1 MLVNLVI
8 FKNTTEAQITETE
21 AKTYGLSC
29 LDPNHALDIGR
40 VASKAKKWADH
51 AIANKAMQ
59 VTTFLGIQGDAE
71 ACYKWNTS
79 MKRWYFYNGEGK
91 MVGWATPITDK
102 EGEHKKR
109 ERYAKESKACL
120 EVMKKYGMA

>member
-8 FKNTTEAQITETE
+8 FKNTTEAKAVETE
-21 AKTYGLSC
+21 AKAYGLSS

-40 VASKAKKWADH
+40 VASKAKKWASH
-51 AIANKAMQ
+51 AIVNNGSEVAS
-59 VTTFLGIQGDAE
+59 FLGLQGDEDAHYE
-71 ACYKWNTS
+71 WNTS